1 MVETKGKREMGELDW
16 PTAFFLSLLPFFFQ
30 SLDPGHRTFPL
41 TFLAFIYAGKL

>member
-16 PTAFFLSLLPFFFQ
+16 PTAFFLSLLPFFQ